1 MMVNTVSNFIK
12 LLLLLS
18 IISGCTPNNIKE
30 NEEASST
37 DLLTLREEAEIAY
50 KNDDLETSEKHYAL
64 LVKELPEEALH
75 WYRLANI
82 YVRTNRPYPAINLYR
97 EAVIRDPKFS
107 RAWYNMGIV
116 QLKQTAFSL
125 NEMLIYTDKND
136 PLYGKAANML
146 EKIKAIIKE

>member
-1 MMVNTVSNFIK
+1 MMIK
-12 LLLLLS
+12 IVINLVVALLLLS
-18 IISGCTPNNIKE
+18 FFTGCTPNNIKE
-30 NEEASST
+30 NEDASST
-37 DLLTLREEAEIAY
+37 DLLTLREEADVAY
-50 KNDDLETSEKHYAL
+50 QNDDLETGEKHYTI
-64 LVKELPEEALH
+64 LVKEIPEEALH

-97 EAVIRDPKFS
+97 EAVLRDPKFS
-107 RAWYNMGIV
+107 SAWYNMGIV

-146 EKIKAIIKE
+146 EKIQAIIKE

>member
-1 MMVNTVSNFIK
+1 MVNTVSNFIK

>member
-1 MMVNTVSNFIK
+1 MIKIVINFVIA
-12 LLLLLS
+12 LLLLS
-18 IISGCTPNNIKE
+18 FLTGCTPNNIKGDE
-30 NEEASST
+30 DTSNI
-37 DLLTLREEAEIAY
+37 DLLTLRDEANIAY
-50 KNDDLETSEKHYAL
+50 QNDDLETSENHYTIL
-64 LVKELPEEALH
+64 IKEIPEEALH

-82 YVRTNRPYPAINLYR
+82 YVRTNRPSAAINLYQ

-107 RAWYNMGIV
+107 KAWYNLGIV

-125 NEMLIYTDKND
+125 NEMLVYTDKND